1 MFVYV
6 TACSPMN
13 GPAWP
18 YYRLISVYTDY
29 RLVPLLPDTWSNL
42 NTTCDS
48 LGGQLQWFDATDDL
62 YHLQDQWRVF
72 DGLSNGQY
80 FTGEKLTSLMSSTR
94 LVRRSTNHGAVHHCP
109 NCWV

>member
-1 MFVYV
+1 MQSVELHPDLLKEMFAA
-6 TACSPMN
+6 ACTSWTS
-13 GPAWP
+13 PAWP
-18 YYRLISVYTDY
+18 YYRLMSVYTDY

-80 FTGEKLTSLMSSTR
+80 FTG
-94 LVRRSTNHGAVHHCP
+94 
-109 NCWV
+109 

>member
-1 MFVYV
+1 M
-6 TACSPMN
+6 T

-80 FTGEKLTSLMSSTR
+80 FTGWESHFLGHPGTAKLFYFYSQVITCVLPITTFYIN
-94 LVRRSTNHGAVHHCP
+94 LTC
-109 NCWV
+109 

>member
-80 FTGEKLTSLMSSTR
+80 FTGEKAAFHNMKCTCKTSCCIFSTPTC
-94 LVRRSTNHGAVHHCP
+94 V
-109 NCWV
+109 